1 MKNIVLFCLLP
12 VFCGWLTA
20 APVAHTL
27 VLKDSAAVS
36 DNIVRIK
43 DIALMDA
50 STLDRIG
57 NLVIAPAPDLGKT
70 DTILKREIYEKLV
83 GNGFE
88 SPKINGADSVKITRN
103 GTTLPPSYFKDMI
116 LEYIVKNSQWKEG
129 IQVEIASSKDIVIP
143 QADVNNIRWQF
154 MPANGQD
161 FLGNILFKL
170 QAFSRTSNEEIYSNW
185 LVAKLKIIK
194 SVPISNREIRK
205 NQAINESDIRW
216 EEREINAFNKDA
228 VLEKDKLFGEK
239 AGHMIRPNTVITAD
253 LLEKKYLV
261 RRGDTV
267 LLVAQSNSIKAT
279 STVKVLADAGYGD
292 SVQVMNISSQKIL
305 SAVVTGKNQVEVT
318 VQ

>member
-1 MKNIVLFCLLP
+1 MKNIVLFCLLL

-20 APVAHTL
+20 APAANTL
-27 VLKDSAAVS
+27 LLKDSAAVS

-50 STLDRIG
+50 PTRDRIG
-57 NLVIAPAPDLGKT
+57 NLVIAAAPELGKT

-83 GNGFE
+83 GNGVE
-88 SPKINGADSVKITRN
+88 SPQLNGADSVKITRN
-103 GTTLPPSYFKDMI
+103 GTAVNPSFFKEMI
-116 LEYIVKNSQWKEG
+116 LAYIVKNSRWKDG
-129 IQVEIASSKDIVIP
+129 VQVEIASSKDIVIP
-143 QADVNNIRWQF
+143 QADENNIRWQL

-170 QAFSRTSNEEIYSNW
+170 QAFSKTSNEEIYSNW
-185 LVAKLKIIK
+185 LVAKLKIMK

-205 NQAINESDIRW
+205 NQPINESDVRW
-216 EEREINAFNKDA
+216 EVREIDAFTKDA
-228 VLEKDKLFGEK
+228 ILDKNELLGEK
-239 AGHMIRPNTVITAD
+239 AGRMIRPNSVITAG

-261 RRGDTV
+261 YRGATA

-279 STVKVLADAGYGD
+279 STVKVLADGGYGD
-292 SVQVMNISSQKIL
+292 SVQVMNVSSQKIL